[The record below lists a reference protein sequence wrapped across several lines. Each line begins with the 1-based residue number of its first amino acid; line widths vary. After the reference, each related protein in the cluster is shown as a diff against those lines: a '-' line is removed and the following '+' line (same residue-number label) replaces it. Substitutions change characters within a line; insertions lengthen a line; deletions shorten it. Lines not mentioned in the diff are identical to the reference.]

1 MLERLGI
8 DGTTALLVVVT
19 TIGMYL
25 ALVLFVRVLGQRTL
39 ASMSSFDLGCAIA
52 LGAVIGR
59 TSLLLE
65 PTLMVGLV
73 AMTTLFALQI
83 TLVRLR
89 QNRWVDRLMNRPP
102 VLLMDGP
109 VPLHD
114 NLRASHVGEDEL
126 RQKLRL
132 AGVRDRTE
140 VRCVVLERNGAVSVI
155 RQDRPLDPWLFD
167 DVPGARR
174 PVLPDGPP
182 AG

>member
-8 DGTTALLVVVT
+8 DGTTALLVVIT

-59 TSLLLE
+59 TTLLLE

-73 AMTTLFALQI
+73 AMATLFAVQI
-83 TLVRLR
+83 SLVRLR
-89 QNRWVDRLMNRPP
+89 RNRWVDRLMNRPP

-109 VPLHD
+109 VPLHE

-132 AGVRDRTE
+132 AGVRDPAE
-140 VRCVVLERNGAVSVI
+140 VRCVVLERNGSVSVI

-174 PVLPDGPP
+174 LSVGDGPP
-182 AG
+182 GD